1 MTFTKRLALALC
13 LATYFSL
20 PSNAQDYTTDN
31 LIQSG
36 SWQGCYTQTETAIW
50 GGVSGGPCPNVSL
63 DGGIIFS
70 YGQYTLSQNIS
81 INQALSATGSGIQIT
96 GYTYSWWVKNSNIN
110 GEQPGS
116 YDWYTHINVDLLS
129 PNGQILESD
138 FYPYGYW
145 ISDWTQ
151 FSGVRTYNNPYSLSG
166 VGTIRLSVSGMD
178 DGFWAGY
185 YGPEYSNFDLRINYS
200 VDPCN
205 NDPLYSPT
213 CPGYTQ
219 ALLALTPQTETTT
232 TTPMVEIVE
241 TNTGVE
247 ATPIVQPTQ
256 STTQQTEQAQ
266 STQSSGSGIN
276 ISRVLNIIAREQAR
290 VGAVERSTVEAT
302 VEQSALQALQ
312 ATQDAES
319 IAAGAQAESISISI
333 SAQESSQS
341 GGTASNFTSSDSASS
356 SISTS
361 GSSGP
366 RGADTQSIA
375 DSQTEETRN
384 DAVSVSGFSATDVL
398 KQETNVSREETQREQ
413 KTETVRQN
421 VPNNELAGNVTLASL
436 GATPQGFQAYSI
448 TMPDSSFYAPKEI
461 YRNQRTV
468 DNPAGRRLFGGSDR
482 MHQEMVDQQYK
493 RN

>member
-1 MTFTKRLALALC
+1 MALC
-13 LATYFSL
+13 FSAY
-20 PSNAQDYTTDN
+20 SNAQDYTTDN

-70 YGQYTLSQNIS
+70 YGQNTLSQNIS
-81 INQALSATGSGIQIT
+81 INQALSTAGTGIQIT
-96 GYTYSWWVKNSNIN
+96 GYSYSWWVKNSNIN

-145 ISDWTQ
+145 IPNWTQ
-151 FSGVRTYNNPYSLSG
+151 FSGVRTYNNPYSLSS
-166 VGTIRLSVSGMD
+166 VDTIRLSVSGMD

-185 YGPEYSNFDLRINYS
+185 YGPEYSNFDLRLNYS
-200 VDPCN
+200 FDPCTS
-205 NDPLYSPT
+205 DPLYSPT

-256 STTQQTEQAQ
+256 FTTQQTEQAQ

-290 VGAVERSTVEAT
+290 VGAVERSTVET
-302 VEQSALQALQ
+302 SVEQSVTQALQ
-312 ATQDAES
+312 ATE
-319 IAAGAQAESISISI
+319 QAESTSLSIVL
-333 SAQESSQS
+333 QQSQS
-341 GGTASNFTSSDSASS
+341 GGTAESNFSSIDSNSPSSSASIS
-356 SISTS
+356 S
-361 GSSGP
+361 SS
-366 RGADTQSIA
+366 
-375 DSQTEETRN
+375 
-384 DAVSVSGFSATDVL
+384 FSATNIL
-398 KQETNVSREETQREQ
+398 NQESNVFREETQRDQ
-413 KTETVRQN
+413 KIETINRN
-421 VPNNELAGNVTLASL
+421 VTNNELAGNVTLASL
-436 GATPQGFQAYSI
+436 GETPQGFQAYS
-448 TMPDSSFYAPKEI
+448 TSMPDSSFYKSEEI
-461 YRNQRTV
+461 YKNQQNI
-468 DNPAGRRLFGGSDR
+468 DNRRALRMFNGSDR
-482 MHQEMVDQQYK
+482 LHQEMINEQY
-493 RN
+493 R